1 MRAENLTLSF
11 GTNVIYDNAEFNIPS
26 RAKCGIVGVN
36 GAGKT
41 TLFKIILGQIMPDYG
56 NIYTDGATIGYL
68 PQVIEIKNPDVTV
81 WNFIASARPVKQI
94 ESQLHDLYVALADN
108 PDDIAVQNDINIAQ
122 EKLEIL
128 DAYNAE
134 NVMLDI
140 IALILVII
148 GGINWGSIGIFQ
160 FDLVAWL
167 FGGQAAIVSRI
178 IYTLVGIAALWCIS
192 LLFRE
197 NSIVRSEE

>member
-1 MRAENLTLSF
+1 
-11 GTNVIYDNAEFNIPS
+11 
-26 RAKCGIVGVN
+26 
-36 GAGKT
+36 
-41 TLFKIILGQIMPDYG
+41 
-56 NIYTDGATIGYL
+56 
-68 PQVIEIKNPDVTV
+68 
-81 WNFIASARPVKQI
+81 
-94 ESQLHDLYVALADN
+94 
-108 PDDIAVQNDINIAQ
+108 
-122 EKLEIL
+122 
-128 DAYNAE
+128 
-134 NVMLDI
+134 MLDI

-178 IYTLVGIAALWCIS
+178 VYTLVGIAALWCIS